1 MDVSRRSI
9 LGMAFAAVG
18 LAGSA
23 LAALSVI
30 GSASAQDSHTDKG
43 GGHTDKG
50 GGHTDKGGG
59 GHAEGAGQHRY
70 RVRAGAGH
78 GRGTGGHHD
87 EPGSDTDEFGLPAW
101 SVRGGGGAPHGYVT
115 DGPGGWTLTDKI
127 LGR

>member
-1 MDVSRRSI
+1 MDMSRRSI
-9 LGMAFAAVG
+9 LGMAFAVAG

-23 LAALSVI
+23 LAAHSVI

-43 GGHTDKG
+43 GGHSDKG
-50 GGHTDKGGG
+50 GGSGG
-59 GHAEGAGQHRY
+59 GHGEGQGKHRY

-87 EPGSDTDEFGLPAW
+87 EPGSDTDEFGLPSW
-101 SVRGGGGAPHGYVT
+101 SVRGGGSSPHGYVT
-115 DGPGGWTLTDKI
+115 DGPGSWAITDKV